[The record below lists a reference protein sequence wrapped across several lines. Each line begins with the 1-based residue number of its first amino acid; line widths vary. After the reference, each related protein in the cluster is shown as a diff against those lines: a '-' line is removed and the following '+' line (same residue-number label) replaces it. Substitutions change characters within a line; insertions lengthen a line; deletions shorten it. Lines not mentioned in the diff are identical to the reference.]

1 MLTQILPIQHT
12 STLPHAIRIEVELT
26 RRAADRTTWGCDECE
41 WEKRERESGAHHG
54 VLHRL
59 LNGRRR
65 KRNEKLTL
73 RTFFSWGARE
83 RNDERRFSSVYE
95 CLRSWEIQRVF
106 DDNSLFFH
114 DSEKLTFYTAQ
125 YYSLVNFCERDK
137 WQRNCSVCC
146 AMRERRSSRALRAF
160 SANVTVD
167 RPAIEGGSHGQ
178 WTTDERGQFK

>member
-1 MLTQILPIQHT
+1 MGLRRVRMGKTR
-12 STLPHAIRIEVELT
+12 ARE
-26 RRAADRTTWGCDECE
+26 RRAPRSITPTTERATE
-41 WEKRERESGAHHG
+41 EEKWKTHATDFFFRE
-54 VLHRL
+54 
-59 LNGRRR
+59 
-65 KRNEKLTL
+65 
-73 RTFFSWGARE
+73 ARE
-83 RNDERRFSSVYE
+83 RNDERRFSSVDE

-146 AMRERRSSRALRAF
+146 VMRERRSSRELRAF